1 MFFYLLH
8 CNINLSVDFWGT
20 ARLRMIKCFS
30 ANSSDMQ
37 LAQPARAHAKDLLAH
52 ALSPV
57 YRVMNGRLI
66 VTVFMIVG
74 LWLSGNGTQAGAF
87 DLARILVPDEA
98 RHIVWQNGFGMLDQY
113 QEAAPKASADEEIAN
128 VLYGNILTIP
138 GSGLTSAKQQTVA
151 LLMPSVAH
159 AQVRPISHLADRIP
173 TSKIDPQALDS
184 KLMVSI
190 QNQRAVADFFEKKY
204 KLDRAKIEEYISN
217 TVLIAKEVKIDP
229 VLLLAVIS
237 VESNFNPL
245 IKSHAGAEGL
255 MQVMTTIHQDK
266 YALYGG
272 TANAVKPEVNIRVG
286 AYILKYLIA
295 TTGSL
300 RNGLKYYVG
309 AANAENDGGYTDKV
323 MAERNRLISLCQPAT
338 PNKLTLSGKDLRS

>member
-1 MFFYLLH
+1 M
-8 CNINLSVDFWGT
+8 IN
-20 ARLRMIKCFS
+20 CFS
-30 ANSSDMQ
+30 ANLSDMK
-37 LAQPARAHAKDLLAH
+37 LVKPAKANAKDLLAH

-57 YRVMNGRLI
+57 YRVMNGLLI

-98 RHIVWQNGFGMLDQY
+98 RHMVWQGGFAMLDQY
-113 QEAAPKASADEEIAN
+113 QEEAPKALADKEIAN
-128 VLYGNILTIP
+128 VIYGKASATP
-138 GSGLTSAKQQTVA
+138 HSGLISAKQQTVA

-159 AQVRPISHLADRIP
+159 AQVKPISHLSDRIP

-204 KLDRAKIEEYISN
+204 KLDRAKIEEYVSN
-217 TVLIAKEVKIDP
+217 TVLIAKEVNIDP

-255 MQVMTTIHQDK
+255 MQVMTAIHKDK

-272 TANAVKPEVNIRVG
+272 ATDAVKPEVNIRVG

-295 TTGSL
+295 TSGSL

-309 AANAENDGGYTDKV
+309 AANAENDGGYADKV
-323 MAERNRLISLCQPAT
+323 MAERNRLISLCQPVT
-338 PNKLTLSGKDLRS
+338 QNKLTLNGKDLRS

>member
-1 MFFYLLH
+1 
-8 CNINLSVDFWGT
+8 
-20 ARLRMIKCFS
+20 MIKCFS
-30 ANSSDMQ
+30 TNSSHLQ
-37 LAQPARAHAKDLLAH
+37 LAQPTTASAKELLAH

-57 YRVMNGRLI
+57 YRVLNGLLI

-98 RHIVWQNGFGMLDQY
+98 RHMVWQNGFGVLDQY
-113 QEAAPKASADEEIAN
+113 QDEAPKALADKEIAN
-128 VLYGNILTIP
+128 VIYGKNSVTP
-138 GSGLTSAKQQTVA
+138 ASGLMSAKQQTIA

-159 AQVRPISHLADRIP
+159 AQVKPISHLSDRIP
-173 TSKIDPQALDS
+173 SSKIDPQALDS

-204 KLDRAKIEEYISN
+204 KLDRAKIEEYVSN
-217 TVLIAKEVKIDP
+217 TVLIAKEVNIDP

-245 IKSHAGAEGL
+245 TKSHAGAEGL
-255 MQVMTTIHQDK
+255 MQVMTAIHKDK

-272 TANAVKPEVNIRVG
+272 SADAVKPEVNIRVG

-295 TTGSL
+295 TSGSL

-309 AANAENDGGYTDKV
+309 AANAEDDGGYTDKV
-323 MAERNRLISLCQPAT
+323 MAERNRLIGLCQPTA
-338 PNKLTLSGKDLRS
+338 PSKLTLSGKDLRS